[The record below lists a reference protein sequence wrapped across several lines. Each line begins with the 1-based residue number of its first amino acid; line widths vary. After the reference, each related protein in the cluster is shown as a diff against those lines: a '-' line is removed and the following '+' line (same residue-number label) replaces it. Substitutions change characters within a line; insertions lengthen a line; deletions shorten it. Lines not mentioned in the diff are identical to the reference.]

1 MINLESRGNKYFRN
15 IQEAQSEHS

>member
-1 MINLESRGNKYFRN
+1 MINLESRGNRYFRN